1 MSRHID
7 PPPKPRGRPRSTQA
21 RTAILKSA
29 HDLMAEHGP
38 GRLTIEA
45 VAARAGVGKPTIYR
59 YWANSQELA
68 MAALL
73 EQKVPQASTRETLSP
88 LADLERQVLHVVTA
102 FSGRRGRQ
110 VTQMM
115 AASEADSEVSKAFRN
130 QVIMGS
136 REQGRAILE
145 RAQTAGHVRP
155 DLDMDVALDLIYGPI
170 FYRLLVGHADV
181 DAEFATG
188 IVHMALKGLG
198 SIADRKTP

>member
-7 PPPKPRGRPRSTQA
+7 PSPRPRGRPRSTKA

-29 HDLMAEHGP
+29 HDLMAELGP

-59 YWANSQELA
+59 YWANAQELA

-73 EQKVPQASTRETLSP
+73 EQKLPQASSRETPSP
-88 LADLERQVLHVVTA
+88 LDDLERQVIHVVTV

-145 RAQTAGHVRP
+145 RAQALGLVRT

-170 FYRLLVGHADV
+170 FYRLLAGHAAV
-181 DAEFATG
+181 DAAFATD
-188 IVHMALKGLG
+188 IVRTALKGLG
-198 SIADRKTP
+198 TIVDRRTS